1 MFLHF
6 IFVSLFYLLVIKNI
20 GLNPTGKPQSRLC
33 ATERFNRKKIS
44 YSIVEKKIVFTLIYS
59 MEILL
64 VSCKDFTTN
73 EEEIT
78 ALDEIQS
85 TNGGRIYNQGLN
97 SSYLWVQTIG
107 ILTFY

>member
-1 MFLHF
+1 
-6 IFVSLFYLLVIKNI
+6 
-20 GLNPTGKPQSRLC
+20 
-33 ATERFNRKKIS
+33 
-44 YSIVEKKIVFTLIYS
+44 